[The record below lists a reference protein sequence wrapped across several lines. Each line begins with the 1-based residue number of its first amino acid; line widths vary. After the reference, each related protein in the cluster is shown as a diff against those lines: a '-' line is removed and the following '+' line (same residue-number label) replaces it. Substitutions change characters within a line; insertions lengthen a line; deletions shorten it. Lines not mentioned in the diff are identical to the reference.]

1 MPKYRK
7 FTQEY
12 RDEAV
17 LMVIQSQR
25 PIAQVARELGINE
38 GTLGTWVSKYRS
50 EHPVTEEL
58 SLPDRAKLKELEREN
73 RELRLMNDFLKKR
86 RPTSPG
92 SSSERQVRAH
102 CRGAGRRPRTAAAG
116 GVDVHGAT
124 RVPLGLL
131 RLAPRAA
138 FRPGGATGQAR

>member
-38 GTLGTWVSKYRS
+38 GTLGTWLSKYRN

-73 RELRLMNDFLKKR
+73 RELRLMNDFLKK
-86 RPTSPG
+86 
-92 SSSERQVRAH
+92 
-102 CRGAGRRPRTAAAG
+102 AAAY
-116 GVDVHGAT
+116 
-124 RVPLGLL
+124 
-131 RLAPRAA
+131 
-138 FRPGGATGQAR
+138 FAREQQ

>member
-1 MPKYRK
+1 MSKYRK

-25 PIAQVARELGINE
+25 PIAEVARELGVNE

-50 EHPVTEEL
+50 EHLVSEEL

-73 RELRLMNDFLKKR
+73 RELRLTNEFLKK
-86 RPTSPG
+86 
-92 SSSERQVRAH
+92 
-102 CRGAGRRPRTAAAG
+102 AAAY
-116 GVDVHGAT
+116 
-124 RVPLGLL
+124 
-131 RLAPRAA
+131 
-138 FRPGGATGQAR
+138 FAREQQ

>member
-38 GTLGTWVSKYRS
+38 GTLGTWLSKYRS
-50 EHPVTEEL
+50 EH
-58 SLPDRAKLKELEREN
+58 SL
-73 RELRLMNDFLKKR
+73 
-86 RPTSPG
+86 
-92 SSSERQVRAH
+92 
-102 CRGAGRRPRTAAAG
+102 
-116 GVDVHGAT
+116 
-124 RVPLGLL
+124 
-131 RLAPRAA
+131 
-138 FRPGGATGQAR
+138 

>member
-1 MPKYRK
+1 MQDPPDTQDPPHPRMWGVLLPSDSDPRRENLSRGGRVIMPKYRK

-17 LMVIQSQR
+17 LMVIQFQR

-50 EHPVTEEL
+50 EHPVAEEL

-73 RELRLMNDFLKKR
+73 RELRLMNDFLKK
-86 RPTSPG
+86 
-92 SSSERQVRAH
+92 
-102 CRGAGRRPRTAAAG
+102 AAAY
-116 GVDVHGAT
+116 
-124 RVPLGLL
+124 
-131 RLAPRAA
+131 
-138 FRPGGATGQAR
+138 FAREQ